1 MDRSLA
7 HRPLWRRVFGGKQRG
22 DHRKGQRHP
31 HLSREA
37 IVRDVETARY
47 GWHYAGQRGKILH
60 ADKDPRTGAAT
71 GYVVRMEDGGNE
83 MPFEPE
89 EIHIVED
96 WD

>member
-1 MDRSLA
+1 M
-7 HRPLWRRVFGGKQRG
+7 
-22 DHRKGQRHP
+22 HP

-37 IVRDVETARY
+37 IVRDVETTRY
-47 GWHYAGQRGKILH
+47 GWHYAGQRGKITH
-60 ADKDPRTGAAT
+60 VDKDPQTGAAI

-89 EIHIVED
+89 EIRILED

>member
-1 MDRSLA
+1 VINERDRM
-7 HRPLWRRVFGGKQRG
+7 
-22 DHRKGQRHP
+22 HP

-37 IVRDVETARY
+37 IVRDVETTRY
-47 GWHYAGQRGKILH
+47 GRNYAGKRGKITH
-60 ADKDPRTGAAT
+60 VEKDPQTGAAT

>member
-1 MDRSLA
+1 MINERDRM
-7 HRPLWRRVFGGKQRG
+7 
-22 DHRKGQRHP
+22 HP

-37 IVRDVETARY
+37 IVREVETARY

-83 MPFEPE
+83 MPFESK